1 MNRQKL
7 ILAVLLLVFGCSLV
21 YSYVKSP
28 KQRLATQSELARPAV
43 PAKRAPVQAKTRTAP
58 PAPANVPANAPA
70 GAPAKAPSNATS
82 NAASGDLVVRLDLL
96 DRVPSQTGG
105 SRRNIFSPIFR
116 DEAKL
121 PPFKPLPP
129 LPKAA
134 KLPPPPMLLPQVLPP
149 QPPPPPPEPPV
160 NVELGKF
167 NFVGFLKKNGD
178 KTVFLSKNNEVFLA
192 KKGSKIAGDFMVTD
206 ITDESLTLKALPTGK
221 ELAIP
226 LVENRA
232 MLLRHSRRNP

>member
-1 MNRQKL
+1 MNRQKV

-28 KQRLATQSELARPAV
+28 KQRVATPAELARPAA
-43 PAKRAPVQAKTRTAP
+43 PAKRAPVQAKARTAS
-58 PAPANVPANAPA
+58 PAASPAPA
-70 GAPAKAPSNATS
+70 GAIAGAAAP
-82 NAASGDLVVRLDLL
+82 AASGDLVVRLDLL
-96 DRVPSQTGG
+96 DRIPPERGG

-116 DEAKL
+116 DETKL

-134 KLPPPPMLLPQVLPP
+134 KALPPLPMPGLPP
-149 QPPPPPPEPPV
+149 QPQPAPPPPEPPV
-160 NVELGKF
+160 NLELGKF

-232 MLLRHSRRNP
+232 MLTRHSRRTP